1 MFGNLVAA
9 LKAYR
14 PQIHRL
20 QLRGSDLDVGGAD
33 QAVVEPKPATHKV
46 SDEFTV
52 PLCRTHHRN
61 NHSFGDEAAW

>member
-33 QAVVEPKPATHKV
+33 QAVDGGIDPIATSRMLWV
-46 SDEFTV
+46 STRRIE
-52 PLCRTHHRN
+52 
-61 NHSFGDEAAW
+61 